1 MHEIRCFNIL
11 HVVVS
16 HSIWKLTKDL
26 SLDNL
31 FLELISN
38 EQLSDL
44 IMSKLSITIDLNQN
58 QDI

>member
-1 MHEIRCFNIL
+1 MKFVALIFYMCKFLIQ
-11 HVVVS
+11 
-16 HSIWKLTKDL
+16 IWKLTKDL
-26 SLDNL
+26 SLDNV